1 MTKNLLRMKN
11 HLSVPLRNGTV
22 ALSALLF
29 VACGTVT
36 AIVPD
41 ADGVEHI
48 SAIGMGC
55 KKPYELTQDCSGL
68 SGAKRLVEVS
78 GFRFKIAGTSDGS
91 TVLMMGAKP
100 NSDAWSGKSA
110 ETANVAYE
118 LTKKL
123 LAENGVRVVKAE
135 PVSSGA
141 LLAGYVITADG
152 DAYSVLSKMTVE
164 D

>member
-1 MTKNLLRMKN
+1 MTNDLLRMKN
-11 HLSVPLRNGTV
+11 HLSVSWKHGT
-22 ALSALLF
+22 LLLTALLIA
-29 VACGTVT
+29 ACGTVT

-41 ADGVEHI
+41 AEGVEHI
-48 SAIGMGC
+48 SALGMGC
-55 KKPYELTQDCSGL
+55 KKPYALTQDCSGL
-68 SGAKRLVEVS
+68 SGATRLVELS

-100 NSDAWSGKSA
+100 NSDAWSGKST

-118 LTKKL
+118 LTKKF
-123 LAENGVRVVKAE
+123 LAENGVSVVKAE

-141 LLAGYVITADG
+141 LLSGYVITTDG
-152 DAYSVLSKMTVE
+152 DAYAVLSAMTVE